1 MAFKK
6 WQAGGRVILS
16 DGYKISNLQRES
28 ENSIYMSSFWLDD
41 IAGDDAPHSQNICPN
56 CTGTTFYDDP
66 ITNIPTCASCFTQSQ
81 TATQEEFGEDDAYAL
96 AGGGMHHR

>member
-1 MAFKK
+1 M
-6 WQAGGRVILS
+6 
-16 DGYKISNLQRES
+16 
-28 ENSIYMSSFWLDD
+28 SFWLDD

-96 AGGGMHHR
+96 AGGGVHHR